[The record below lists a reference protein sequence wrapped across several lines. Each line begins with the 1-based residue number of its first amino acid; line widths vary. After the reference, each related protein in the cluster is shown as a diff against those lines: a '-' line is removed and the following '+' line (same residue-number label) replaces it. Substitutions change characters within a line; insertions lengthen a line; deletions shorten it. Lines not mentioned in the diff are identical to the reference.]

1 MRTSKC
7 RRGSPSRTTQPPAT
21 GEPRL
26 SRRPNSDYVEAF
38 ERFMEAQ
45 AMPENTRKTYLNFI
59 RRLAEFF
66 GPKSFLDAR
75 RFDLSEFRA
84 FLYRQRFSDGSMA
97 SAVFALRKFYDFLEM
112 GEVMRGS
119 PARMLATRKVPK
131 RLPRDIPE
139 DGIKKLLAA
148 ARSPRDLALL
158 EFLYA
163 TGCRKAEVAN
173 MNVEDV
179 CLPARSATVR
189 NGKGGKD
196 RVVLFGRPAA
206 GALEAYLGKRDRGP
220 LFLSEPAIQKGAV
233 SRDRWG
239 TWRGYW
245 REKNGAGRL
254 VMRSIRLGD
263 YELPNRER
271 AQKALEAFLAAPSVA
286 PQSPREKRRLGEKNV
301 WRIVVE
307 TAMRAGLG
315 HVTTHQ
321 LRHSFATH
329 CIDHGMDIRYL
340 QELLG
345 HTSLVA
351 TQKYLHSSPAKLLD
365 VHRKFFL
372 EVGPK

>member
-7 RRGSPSRTTQPPAT
+7 RRGSPRNTPPSAT
-21 GEPRL
+21 HEPRP
-26 SRRPNSDYVEAF
+26 SRRPNSDYVAAF
-38 ERFMEAQ
+38 DRFMQAQ

-59 RRLAEFF
+59 RRLAEFL

-84 FLYRQRFSDGSMA
+84 LLYRQKFSDGSMA
-97 SAVFALRKFYDFLEM
+97 TAVFALRKFYSFLDM
-112 GEVMRGS
+112 GGIVVSS

-131 RLPRDIPE
+131 RLPRDVSE

-148 ARSPRDLALL
+148 ARSPRDLALI

-196 RVVLFGRPAA
+196 RIVLFGRPAA
-206 GALEAYLGKRDRGP
+206 RALENYLGSRDRGP
-220 LFLSEPAIQKGAV
+220 LFLTEPRIQRGAV

-245 REKNGAGRL
+245 REKNGSGRM
-254 VMRSIRLGD
+254 VMRSVRLGD
-263 YELPNRER
+263 YELPTRER
-271 AQKALEAFLAAPSVA
+271 AREALDAYLAGPSVT
-286 PQSPREKRRLGEKNV
+286 PTNRREKRRLSEKGV
-301 WRIVVE
+301 WLVVVE

-345 HTSLVA
+345 HSSLVA
-351 TQKYLHSSPAKLLD
+351 TQKYLHSSPAKLLE
-365 VHRKFFL
+365 VHRKFFP
-372 EVGPK
+372 EVGEK